1 MRDETTCAPYGS
13 LQSSMHVSRHHNV
26 IYTLHQQPNPLHPC
40 DPCCGLAQRC
50 NISPALPSLSRIH
63 SWHWSSTSTY
73 SIFSNCAYVKLIH
86 FPPLYER
93 AILSVFPFGPRDWS
107 LSYRIVIIVFRLQR
121 PANTN
126 TSGIFFKVECADSWF
141 VNRLQGRTVI

>member
-50 NISPALPSLSRIH
+50 NISPALPSLSH
-63 SWHWSSTSTY
+63 SLLTLIFNFHIFHIFVLRLRETY
-73 SIFSNCAYVKLIH
+73 TLPAPI
-86 FPPLYER
+86 R
-93 AILSVFPFGPRDWS
+93 A
-107 LSYRIVIIVFRLQR
+107 SYTLCVSFR
-121 PANTN
+121 PARLVVVVSHRDNRIPIATPRKYKYKWD
-126 TSGIFFKVECADSWF
+126 FF
-141 VNRLQGRTVI
+141 QG